1 MHIELHHAGQ
11 AIANHAKETLIIVAF
26 SLCYI
31 GMILGRF
38 PRLKLDRTGIALL
51 CALLLLGSKAVSEK
65 EALKA
70 LDIPTLALL
79 FGLMVVSVQLR
90 LGGFYTKIT
99 IAFARLHLSPPFLL
113 LGIMVSMGFLSA
125 VFTNDVICLATSPV
139 IIGICRRKGIDPLP
153 YLLGLAC
160 ASNIGSALTLIG
172 NPQNMLI
179 AQTLH
184 LPFARYIVKAFP
196 VVLVSLVASWAI
208 IASRWKGKW
217 LLPED
222 PSVSLEES
230 LFNPFDRWQTTKGL
244 LTAFLL
250 MVLFLGEW
258 WPRELC
264 ALAAAGVLLTSRRFR
279 SCDILS
285 LVDWQLLVLFIS
297 LFVINDALYRTGFPQ
312 SAVISLGKLG
322 IDLHHPDMIF
332 GISVVL
338 SNVVSNVPAV
348 MLLLPWVKHPETGYL
363 LAIASTFAGNL
374 LIGGSIANIIVV
386 DQAAR
391 AGITISWRE
400 HAKVGVPVTLT
411 TLAITEVIMLLHR
424 L

>member
-1 MHIELHHAGQ
+1 MWIVLSHIGKE
-11 AIANHAKETLIIVAF
+11 INNHAKEAVTITAF

-51 CALLLLGSKAVSEK
+51 CAILLMGSRALSEN

-70 LDIPTLALL
+70 LDIPTLVLL

-99 IAFARLHLSPPFLL
+99 IAFARLRLSPSFLL
-113 LGIMVSMGFLSA
+113 LCMMVTMGFLSA
-125 VFTNDVICLATSPV
+125 IFTNDVICLATTPV
-139 IIGICRRKGIDPLP
+139 IIGICRRRGINPLP

-160 ASNIGSALTLIG
+160 AANIGSALTLIG
-172 NPQNMLI
+172 NPQNILI

-184 LPFARYIVKAFP
+184 LSFSKYIARAFP
-196 VVLVSLVASWAI
+196 VVTISLIAGWAI

-222 PSVSLEES
+222 PSVTIDDSH
-230 LFNPFDRWQTTKGL
+230 FNPFDRWETIKGL
-244 LTAFLL
+244 TVATLL
-250 MVLFLGEW
+250 MIIFLGEW

-264 ALAAAGVLLTSRRFR
+264 AITAAGILLTSRRFR
-279 SCDILS
+279 SREILS

-297 LFVINDALYRTGFPQ
+297 LFVINHALYKTRLPQ
-312 SAVISLGKLG
+312 STIIELGKFG
-322 IDLHHPDMIF
+322 INLHHPDMIF
-332 GISVVL
+332 GISVIL
-338 SNVVSNVPAV
+338 SNIVSNVPAV

-386 DQAAR
+386 DQATKS
-391 AGITISWRE
+391 GISISWKD
-400 HAKVGVPVTLT
+400 HAKLGIPVTLI
-411 TLAITEVIMLLHR
+411 TLAVAEFIMLFNR